1 MPWSS
6 NIPNRYKRNAIN
18 ADLYRS
24 RLISTNVDTEISL
37 IKKKLS
43 AAHNPQKFIE
53 MSLVVLTMVT

>member
-1 MPWSS
+1 MLWSS

-18 ADLYRS
+18 ADPYRS
-24 RLISTNVDTEISL
+24 RLISTNVDMEISL

-43 AAHNPQKFIE
+43 AADNPQKFIE